1 MASVIQYSMFNSLPI
16 VFTSEDEHKTDGQV
30 GNGRVKVIHRL
41 SLGRTGG
48 PIACCSGSDS
58 AMSVPKELCSLE

>member
-16 VFTSEDEHKTDGQV
+16 VFTSEDEHKTDRQV